1 MKLSKDWMRM
11 AMFAEQTKKKL
22 GVFGSQLY
30 HRLR

>member
-1 MKLSKDWMRM
+1 MKLLKDWMRM
-11 AMFAEQTKKKL
+11 AMFAEQNKKL